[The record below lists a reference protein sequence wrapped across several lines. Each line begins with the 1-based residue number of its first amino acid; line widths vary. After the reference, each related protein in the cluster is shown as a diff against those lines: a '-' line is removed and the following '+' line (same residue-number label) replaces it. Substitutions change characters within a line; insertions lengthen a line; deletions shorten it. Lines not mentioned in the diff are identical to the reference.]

1 MKEMIKVARKV
12 QRRAPEFDDRLLKLP
27 PTFHL
32 FKLARTTTVV
42 LDFSTTMAAPHPV
55 IAYTSEASW
64 AMVGHCERLK
74 LHGMLTSTS
83 SRSRTSSR
91 LTLRKHWRKS
101 SNSSRYVGSDNK
113 PQNGS

>member
-1 MKEMIKVARKV
+1 MFYLVEEMVKVARKV
-12 QRRAPEFDDRLLKLP
+12 QRRAPEFDDRLPKLP

-32 FKLARTTTVV
+32 FKLARTATVV

-74 LHGMLTSTS
+74 TPWNAHQ
-83 SRSRTSSR
+83 
-91 LTLRKHWRKS
+91 
-101 SNSSRYVGSDNK
+101 YFI
-113 PQNGS
+113 